1 MNYTEVTE
9 YLNNIPRFMPEDVMT
24 GKCPY
29 DLEAMTDLLKRAG
42 NPEKNLR
49 FVHIT
54 GTNGKG
60 STVAFLDSIL
70 SHGNIR
76 CGSFRTPQ
84 LMEYTETISLMGK
97 EISKEDF
104 AVAMTKVI
112 EICNAM
118 KTDGLRIP
126 SEFELLFCAALIYFK
141 ETEAEIVLVEAG
153 LGGRRDATNV
163 IPTPIITIFSP
174 IGIDHIGILG
184 NTLSEIAREKSGIIK
199 RGTLVVSASQPPEAE
214 IQLREAAIENSSEFL
229 TAPSPGHIFYNE
241 SKMTQSFRIM
251 RNSALEEALHINDV
265 EARNKYR
272 MKAYHDTIFANEN
285 DIDVSSMGIKRYDEM
300 VKKWDEKRKLA
311 QTVFASVFDISML
324 GTNQAENA
332 TVALT
337 SAAALNNFGY
347 EISLEDIKY
356 GLLNAK
362 LPAHF
367 EILLHKPL
375 FICDVTHNISGVR
388 TLEKNVRDYFEG
400 KKIHYIVGVLR
411 DKKHRD
417 MLGILIDDNSD
428 FRTVPVDSARAL
440 QSDELCRDIL
450 EMGGTAVS
458 FTSVKEAVKDAL
470 SKCRDDEAIVSF
482 GSLGNAGEIREVV
495 LSQVT
500 E

>member
-214 IQLREAAIENSSEFL
+214 IQLREAAIENS
-229 TAPSPGHIFYNE
+229 
-241 SKMTQSFRIM
+241 
-251 RNSALEEALHINDV
+251 
-265 EARNKYR
+265 
-272 MKAYHDTIFANEN
+272 
-285 DIDVSSMGIKRYDEM
+285 
-300 VKKWDEKRKLA
+300 
-311 QTVFASVFDISML
+311 
-324 GTNQAENA
+324 
-332 TVALT
+332 
-337 SAAALNNFGY
+337 
-347 EISLEDIKY
+347 
-356 GLLNAK
+356 
-362 LPAHF
+362 
-367 EILLHKPL
+367 
-375 FICDVTHNISGVR
+375 
-388 TLEKNVRDYFEG
+388 
-400 KKIHYIVGVLR
+400 
-411 DKKHRD
+411 
-417 MLGILIDDNSD
+417 
-428 FRTVPVDSARAL
+428 
-440 QSDELCRDIL
+440 
-450 EMGGTAVS
+450 
-458 FTSVKEAVKDAL
+458 
-470 SKCRDDEAIVSF
+470 
-482 GSLGNAGEIREVV
+482 
-495 LSQVT
+495 
-500 E
+500 